1 MNETKGDK
9 KMNLLRKAFLP
20 LSGVAVIALVLLVA
34 GPRAVHAITA
44 TLVQVVNT
52 VPVVTAPSA
61 PLLYESNCVGAFGGT
76 QEGSCSFQTV
86 PAGNTLFID
95 AVSIYL
101 NSLETGVGVQWSLL
115 LTYNTGSS
123 YPEGQGPTQGSAL
136 FVPLT
141 KTANGFGQNYVG
153 TITSASVWSANSPA
167 TKCQILLNGE
177 SDTGEFSCNVWG
189 HLAPIPTT

>member
-1 MNETKGDK
+1 
-9 KMNLLRKAFLP
+9 MNLLRKALVP
-20 LSGVAVIALVLLVA
+20 LTGVAVIALVLLMA
-34 GPRAVHAITA
+34 GPRAVHALTA

-61 PLLYESNCVGAFGGT
+61 PLLYESNCTGAFFST

-101 NSLETGVGVQWSLL
+101 NSVETGIGPQWALM
-115 LTYNTGSS
+115 LTYNTGAS
-123 YPEGQGPTQGSAL
+123 YPEGQGPSQGVAL
-136 FVPLT
+136 FIPLT
-141 KTANGFGQNYVG
+141 KMSPGFGQNYVG

-167 TKCQILLNGE
+167 PKCQVLLNSASE
-177 SDTGEFSCNVWG
+177 TGVFSCTAWG
-189 HLAPIPTT
+189 HLAPLPPT